1 MCVKNYLAMLSMDGN
16 GNGISSNEESM
27 TKSEDSLVPNILGLN
42 RPKEWTYTMRRHMQ
56 EVVPGVFLGPYSAAS
71 RSNLQSLLD
80 HGITHIICIRQAIEA
95 NFIKPNFPH
104 KFKYLVLDIADTMTE
119 NIIQHFK
126 KVKIFIDESLSLN
139 GRVLVHGN
147 AGISRSAALVLAY
160 IMETYELSQAQAYI
174 IVQQRRFCINPNEG
188 FIIQLRE
195 YEPIYKAEKM
205 LKHNQQS
212 SESQCSKRTIHQ
224 IDLDNQQDKIGDV
237 TNS

>member
-1 MCVKNYLAMLSMDGN
+1 MAMLSMDGN
-16 GNGISSNEESM
+16 DNIPPNEESNRI
-27 TKSEDSLVPNILGLN
+27 KSEDCVGVPNILGLS

-80 HGITHIICIRQAIEA
+80 HGITHIICVRQAIEA
-95 NFIKPNFPH
+95 NFVKPNFPH

-126 KVKIFIDESLSLN
+126 KVKVFIDESLNLN

-147 AGISRSAALVLAY
+147 AGISRSAALILAY
-160 IMETYELSQAQAYI
+160 IMETYELSQVQAYML
-174 IVQQRRFCINPNEG
+174 VQQRRFCINPNEG
-188 FIIQLRE
+188 FIMQLRE

-205 LKHNQQS
+205 LKHSQQS
-212 SESQCSKRTIHQ
+212 LEGQCSKRTIHQ
-224 IDLDNQQDKIGDV
+224 IDLDNQPDRIEDV